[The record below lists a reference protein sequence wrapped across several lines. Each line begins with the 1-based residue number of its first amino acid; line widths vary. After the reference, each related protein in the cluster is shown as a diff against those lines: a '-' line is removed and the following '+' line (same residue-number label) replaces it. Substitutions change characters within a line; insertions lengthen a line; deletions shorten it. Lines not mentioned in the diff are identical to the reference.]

1 MHPLIGVLADIP
13 TSELEKNIF
22 YLTEKYFTASNPQLK
37 QQIILVA
44 DDYREELY
52 KRRQAEL
59 ENSLKA
65 KNKELDKIIHIS

>member
-1 MHPLIGVLADIP
+1 MHPLIGVLSDIP
-13 TSELEKNIF
+13 TNELEKKIF
-22 YLTEKYFTASNPQLK
+22 YLTEKYFATTNPQLK
-37 QQIILVA
+37 QQIVAVA

-65 KNKELDKIIHIS
+65 KNKELDKIINIS